1 MFAQDMIL
9 CRYLTL
15 NCINQSEGNGERKR
29 LLFVIRFIEPVRNAS
44 PFLLLPDLGQFIR
57 PKEPECRI
65 DKTK

>member
-15 NCINQSEGNGERKR
+15 NLVKQSEGNGERAR
-29 LLFVIRFIEPVRNAS
+29 LPSVIRFKEPVRNAS
-44 PFLLLPDLGQFIR
+44 PFLLLPDLGQFVR
-57 PKEPECRI
+57 PKEPVCWI